1 MSHITAEMLLDAA
14 YLMQGYRAKHGHK
27 VQTTD
32 PDSSEL
38 DTVAKLVEWSPR
50 LNAIYTSLAAQN
62 VYPGGVFSYEV
73 TEEVGTRIG
82 DMVKATGI
90 WPEDQ
95 KIWES
100 VLTQLKAC
108 YYFES
113 LDPEEKQAF
122 NSVFEKASGLKPVGL
137 PYKRLRQ
144 AA

>member
-1 MSHITAEMLLDAA
+1 
-14 YLMQGYRAKHGHK
+14 
-27 VQTTD
+27 
-32 PDSSEL
+32 
-38 DTVAKLVEWSPR
+38 
-50 LNAIYTSLAAQN
+50 
-62 VYPGGVFSYEV
+62 
-73 TEEVGTRIG
+73 
-82 DMVKATGI
+82 MVKATGI